1 MEDLSDDG
9 EEQDFIPLDT
19 MPTSRLNDIMVSIDN
34 QSTSVVT
41 LDACLP
47 SKEAGEDVLKTLLFK
62 IQPNVKVL
70 SLRFNNLTQYSCDLL
85 IEWILIN
92 DHLETLYVMGSG
104 LDEKTRSR
112 LEDAWRKNLTGHRTS
127 NLGYTFIR
135 VSHQKAAE
143 AAAAAE
149 EGK

>member
-1 MEDLSDDG
+1 MDDLSDDG
-9 EEQDFIPLDT
+9 EAQEFIPLNI
-19 MPTSRLNDIMVSIDN
+19 MPSSRLNDIMRSIES
-34 QSTSVVT
+34 QSTSVIT

-47 SKEAGEDVLKTLLFK
+47 PKEAGEDVLKTILFK
-62 IQPNVKVL
+62 IQSNVKVL

-92 DHLETLYVMGSG
+92 DHIETLYIMGSG
-104 LDEKTRSR
+104 LDDKTRNR

-135 VSHQKAAE
+135 VSHEKAAE

-149 EGK
+149 AT